1 MAISLVLNNES
12 LPRPLTHDLFL
23 MTLKAFKAELRR
35 VEINDLREGTFYAV
49 LVLSGPEGRTRVD
62 CRPSDAIA
70 LAMRAGAPI
79 LVEEEV
85 LRLSAE
91 EQQRAEQSTA
101 VEVTTPI
108 PDAATDMVRRVG
120 AQKEADMLGGACC
133 ATASCPPP
141 SPRMKKPDTARCCV
155 LLTRFHAARCNQPQQ
170 FSLSLPHPR
179 CLIARVGLGTS
190 CFPHFSYRQHFS
202 ETIRQPLR
210 ASLHPANPVFFRTL
224 KIF

>member
-1 MAISLVLNNES
+1 MVEMCVFGLTIDPQSKTPIVVLREASGDAVLPVWVGAMEAMAISLVLNNES

-120 AQKEADMLGGACC
+120 AQKEADMLGGALLRHGEL
-133 ATASCPPP
+133 PP
-141 SPRMKKPDTARCCV
+141 SLSADEE
-155 LLTRFHAARCNQPQQ
+155 TRYREMLR
-170 FSLSLPHPR
+170 SLD
-179 CLIARVGLGTS
+179 
-190 CFPHFSYRQHFS
+190 
-202 ETIRQPLR
+202 
-210 ASLHPANPVFFRTL
+210 PVSRR
-224 KIF
+224 KM

>member
-1 MAISLVLNNES
+1 MVEMRVFGLTIDPQSKTPIVVLREASGDAVLPVWVGAMEAMAISLGLNNEN

-120 AQKEADMLGGACC
+120 AQKEADMLGGALLRHGEL
-133 ATASCPPP
+133 PP
-141 SPRMKKPDTARCCV
+141 SLSADEE
-155 LLTRFHAARCNQPQQ
+155 TRYREMLR
-170 FSLSLPHPR
+170 SLD
-179 CLIARVGLGTS
+179 
-190 CFPHFSYRQHFS
+190 
-202 ETIRQPLR
+202 
-210 ASLHPANPVFFRTL
+210 PVSRR
-224 KIF
+224 KM

>member
-1 MAISLVLNNES
+1 MVEMRVFGLTTDPQSKTPIVVLREASGDAVLPVWVGAMEAMAISLVLNNEN

-120 AQKEADMLGGACC
+120 AQKEADMLGGALLRHGEL
-133 ATASCPPP
+133 PP
-141 SPRMKKPDTARCCV
+141 SLSADEE
-155 LLTRFHAARCNQPQQ
+155 TRYREMLR
-170 FSLSLPHPR
+170 SLDPISR
-179 CLIARVGLGTS
+179 R
-190 CFPHFSYRQHFS
+190 
-202 ETIRQPLR
+202 
-210 ASLHPANPVFFRTL
+210 
-224 KIF
+224 KM

>member
-1 MAISLVLNNES
+1 MVEMRVFGLTIDPQSKTPIVVLREASGDAVLPVWVGAMEAMAISLVLNNEN

-120 AQKEADMLGGACC
+120 AQKEADMLGGALLRHGEL
-133 ATASCPPP
+133 PP
-141 SPRMKKPDTARCCV
+141 SLSADEE
-155 LLTRFHAARCNQPQQ
+155 TRYREMLR
-170 FSLSLPHPR
+170 SLD
-179 CLIARVGLGTS
+179 
-190 CFPHFSYRQHFS
+190 
-202 ETIRQPLR
+202 
-210 ASLHPANPVFFRTL
+210 PVSRR
-224 KIF
+224 KM

>member
-1 MAISLVLNNES
+1 MVEMRVFGLTIDPQSKTPIVVLREASGDAVLPVWVGAMEAMAISLVLNNEN

-101 VEVTTPI
+101 VEVTTPT

-120 AQKEADMLGGACC
+120 AQKEADMLGGALLRHGEL
-133 ATASCPPP
+133 PP
-141 SPRMKKPDTARCCV
+141 SLSADEE
-155 LLTRFHAARCNQPQQ
+155 TRYREMLR
-170 FSLSLPHPR
+170 SLDPISR
-179 CLIARVGLGTS
+179 R
-190 CFPHFSYRQHFS
+190 
-202 ETIRQPLR
+202 
-210 ASLHPANPVFFRTL
+210 
-224 KIF
+224 KM

>member
-1 MAISLVLNNES
+1 MRVFGLTIDPQSKTPIVVLREASGDAVLPVWVGAMEAMAISLVLNNEN

-120 AQKEADMLGGACC
+120 AQKEADMLGGALLRHGEL
-133 ATASCPPP
+133 
-141 SPRMKKPDTARCCV
+141 SP
-155 LLTRFHAARCNQPQQ
+155 
-170 FSLSLPHPR
+170 SLSADEETR
-179 CLIARVGLGTS
+179 
-190 CFPHFSYRQHFS
+190 YR
-202 ETIRQPLR
+202 EMLR
-210 ASLHPANPVFFRTL
+210 SLDPISRR
-224 KIF
+224 KM

>member
-1 MAISLVLNNES
+1 MVEMRVFGLTIDPQSKTPIVVLREASGDAVLPVWVGAMEAMAISLVLNNES

-49 LVLSGPEGRTRVD
+49 LVLSGLD

-120 AQKEADMLGGACC
+120 AQKEADMLGGALLRHGEL
-133 ATASCPPP
+133 PP
-141 SPRMKKPDTARCCV
+141 SLSADEE
-155 LLTRFHAARCNQPQQ
+155 TRYREMLR
-170 FSLSLPHPR
+170 SLD
-179 CLIARVGLGTS
+179 
-190 CFPHFSYRQHFS
+190 
-202 ETIRQPLR
+202 
-210 ASLHPANPVFFRTL
+210 PVSRR
-224 KIF
+224 KM

>member
-1 MAISLVLNNES
+1 MVEMRVFGLTIDPQSKTPIVVLREASGDAVLPVWVGAMEAMAISLVLNNES

-120 AQKEADMLGGACC
+120 AQKEADMLGGALLRHGEL
-133 ATASCPPP
+133 PP
-141 SPRMKKPDTARCCV
+141 SLSEDEE
-155 LLTRFHAARCNQPQQ
+155 TRYREMLR
-170 FSLSLPHPR
+170 SLD
-179 CLIARVGLGTS
+179 
-190 CFPHFSYRQHFS
+190 
-202 ETIRQPLR
+202 
-210 ASLHPANPVFFRTL
+210 PVSRR
-224 KIF
+224 KM

>member
-1 MAISLVLNNES
+1 MVEMRVFGLTIDPQSKTPIVVLREASGDAVLPVWVGAMEAMAISLVLNNES

-120 AQKEADMLGGACC
+120 AQKEADMLGGALLRHGEL
-133 ATASCPPP
+133 PP
-141 SPRMKKPDTARCCV
+141 SLSADEE
-155 LLTRFHAARCNQPQQ
+155 TRYREMLR
-170 FSLSLPHPR
+170 SLDP
-179 CLIARVGLGTS
+179 
-190 CFPHFSYRQHFS
+190 
-202 ETIRQPLR
+202 
-210 ASLHPANPVFFRTL
+210 ASRR
-224 KIF
+224 KM

>member
-1 MAISLVLNNES
+1 MRVFGLTIDPQSKTPIVVLREASGDAVLPVWVGAMEAMAISLVLNNES

-62 CRPSDAIA
+62 CRPSAAIA

-85 LRLSAE
+85 LRLSAA

-120 AQKEADMLGGACC
+120 AQKEADMLGGALLRHGEL
-133 ATASCPPP
+133 PP
-141 SPRMKKPDTARCCV
+141 SLSADEE
-155 LLTRFHAARCNQPQQ
+155 TRYREMLR
-170 FSLSLPHPR
+170 SLDPISR
-179 CLIARVGLGTS
+179 R
-190 CFPHFSYRQHFS
+190 
-202 ETIRQPLR
+202 
-210 ASLHPANPVFFRTL
+210 
-224 KIF
+224 KM

>member
-1 MAISLVLNNES
+1 MRVFGLTIDPQSKTPIVVLREASGDAVLPVWVGAMEAMAISLVLNNES
-12 LPRPLTHDLFL
+12 RPRPLTHDLFL

-49 LVLSGPEGRTRVD
+49 LVLSGPDGRTRVD

-120 AQKEADMLGGACC
+120 AQKEADMLGGALLRHGEL
-133 ATASCPPP
+133 PP
-141 SPRMKKPDTARCCV
+141 SLSADEE
-155 LLTRFHAARCNQPQQ
+155 TRYREMLR
-170 FSLSLPHPR
+170 SLDPISR
-179 CLIARVGLGTS
+179 R
-190 CFPHFSYRQHFS
+190 
-202 ETIRQPLR
+202 
-210 ASLHPANPVFFRTL
+210 
-224 KIF
+224 KM

>member
-1 MAISLVLNNES
+1 MVEMRVFGLTIDPQSKTPIVVLREANGDAVLPVWVGAMEAMAISLVLNNES

-120 AQKEADMLGGACC
+120 AQKEADMLGGALLRHGEL
-133 ATASCPPP
+133 PP
-141 SPRMKKPDTARCCV
+141 SLSADEE
-155 LLTRFHAARCNQPQQ
+155 TRYREMLR
-170 FSLSLPHPR
+170 SLD
-179 CLIARVGLGTS
+179 
-190 CFPHFSYRQHFS
+190 
-202 ETIRQPLR
+202 
-210 ASLHPANPVFFRTL
+210 PVSRR
-224 KIF
+224 KM

>member
-1 MAISLVLNNES
+1 MVEMRVFGLTIDPQSKTPIVVLREASGDAVLPVWVGAMEAMAISLVLNNES

-108 PDAATDMVRRVG
+108 PDAAADMVRRVG
-120 AQKEADMLGGACC
+120 AQKEADMLGGALLRHGEL
-133 ATASCPPP
+133 PP
-141 SPRMKKPDTARCCV
+141 SLSADEE
-155 LLTRFHAARCNQPQQ
+155 TRYREMLR
-170 FSLSLPHPR
+170 SLD
-179 CLIARVGLGTS
+179 
-190 CFPHFSYRQHFS
+190 
-202 ETIRQPLR
+202 
-210 ASLHPANPVFFRTL
+210 PVSRR
-224 KIF
+224 KM

>member
-1 MAISLVLNNES
+1 MRVFGLTIDPQSKTPIVVLREASGDAVLPVWVGAMEAMAISLVLNNEN

-101 VEVTTPI
+101 VEVTTPT

-120 AQKEADMLGGACC
+120 AQKEADMLGGALLRHGEL
-133 ATASCPPP
+133 PP
-141 SPRMKKPDTARCCV
+141 SLSADEE
-155 LLTRFHAARCNQPQQ
+155 TRYREMLR
-170 FSLSLPHPR
+170 SLDPISR
-179 CLIARVGLGTS
+179 R
-190 CFPHFSYRQHFS
+190 
-202 ETIRQPLR
+202 
-210 ASLHPANPVFFRTL
+210 
-224 KIF
+224 KM